1 MAKAKVVSKK
11 MTEKDADRLIAVL
24 TAAEVEGIEKIKENG
39 TFVRTRPAYRCEPNA
54 RKRSAKMSAIVIGR
68 TSVSRLRARSR
79 FSNCPPHSTR

>member
-39 TFVRTRPAYRCEPNA
+39 TFTVKFIDPDE
-54 RKRSAKMSAIVIGR
+54 
-68 TSVSRLRARSR
+68 
-79 FSNCPPHSTR
+79 